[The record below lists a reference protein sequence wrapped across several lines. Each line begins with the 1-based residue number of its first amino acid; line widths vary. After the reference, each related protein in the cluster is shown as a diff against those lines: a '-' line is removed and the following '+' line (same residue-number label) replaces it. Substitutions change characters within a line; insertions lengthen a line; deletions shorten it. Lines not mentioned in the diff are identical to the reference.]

1 MAAVVVAMGAVIPA
15 ASAEFRYV
23 PPAEPVV
30 EAVEQAPAITGSTP
44 GRFVRA
50 GWRVHAGET
59 LRETLDRW
67 GARAGVDVLF
77 LTDRRYRL
85 GETRTFGGGFAAAA
99 QALFAALAHLPR
111 PPVGELSDDGHTL
124 TVLHRTPNAGDER

>member
-1 MAAVVVAMGAVIPA
+1 MMAAAVAMMAAIPT

-23 PPAEPVV
+23 PPDRLPTAAVEPVPDV
-30 EAVEQAPAITGSTP
+30 AAPPP
-44 GRFVRA
+44 GEPAHA
-50 GWRVHAGET
+50 GWQAHMGET

-85 GETRTFGGGFAAAA
+85 NENRTFEGGFAEAA

-111 PPVGELSDDGHTL
+111 PPVGELSGNGRTL
-124 TVLHRTPNAGDER
+124 TVLHRVRSLGEAR